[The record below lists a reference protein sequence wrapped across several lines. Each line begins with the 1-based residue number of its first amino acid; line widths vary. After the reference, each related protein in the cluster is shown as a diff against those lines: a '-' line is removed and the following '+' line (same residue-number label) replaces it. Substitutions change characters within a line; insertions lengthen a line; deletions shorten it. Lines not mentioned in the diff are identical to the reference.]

1 MIDIT
6 TPPHGP
12 SYQTLETDLNFAGGY
27 LSSYGTNNYQFVD
40 GNPGG
45 ANTRTTSDTQTF
57 TWDFG
62 GAMEAVYGQLWPS
75 LSNYVILHIA
85 TGNGGAAAGDPT
97 PDATAEYFLDNVRVV
112 DEDTTTRSTW
122 QTVSAGNWTD
132 PTNWANGVPNAANAP
147 AIFYG
152 IGAGTGTA
160 TANASVGVNSAVTV
174 GSIILDSQMT
184 SFADEGSGIAVAS
197 SLPQIVDYTFSGS
210 GSLTFDSGTNA
221 SEIYAIAGNHT
232 IAVPVLVNSN
242 LEIDTSAGFQADT
255 GALGNGGRLSS
266 VPMTSLAFTA
276 PINLAGAV
284 TLTTHGAGTVSF
296 AAING
301 GSGGLVINGG
311 HGNLN
316 GNINVG
322 SLYIA
327 SAAVATVAPGGA
339 TVLRTA
345 SLQSVGKLNLNDN
358 PAIVDYT
365 GTSALLSIQQQ
376 LQSGYD
382 NGSWDGTGI
391 VSAVA
396 AARGNVHPT
405 GIGYGEASTLGLTTF
420 AGQSVDSTTVVLQY
434 ALMGDSNL
442 DGKVNASD
450 FDAIA
455 RNYGSTGKAWTDGD
469 FNYDGT
475 VNVVDFNALAANYNQ
490 TLSAPVLGTLVPEPG
505 CIALAA
511 VGLAALGMARRRQLS

>member
-1 MIDIT
+1 
-6 TPPHGP
+6 
-12 SYQTLETDLNFAGGY
+12 
-27 LSSYGTNNYQFVD
+27 
-40 GNPGG
+40 
-45 ANTRTTSDTQTF
+45 
-57 TWDFG
+57 
-62 GAMEAVYGQLWPS
+62 
-75 LSNYVILHIA
+75 
-85 TGNGGAAAGDPT
+85 
-97 PDATAEYFLDNVRVV
+97 
-112 DEDTTTRSTW
+112 
-122 QTVSAGNWTD
+122 
-132 PTNWANGVPNAANAP
+132 
-147 AIFYG
+147 
-152 IGAGTGTA
+152 
-160 TANASVGVNSAVTV
+160 
-174 GSIILDSQMT
+174 
-184 SFADEGSGIAVAS
+184 
-197 SLPQIVDYTFSGS
+197 
-210 GSLTFDSGTNA
+210 
-221 SEIYAIAGNHT
+221 
-232 IAVPVLVNSN
+232 
-242 LEIDTSAGFQADT
+242 
-255 GALGNGGRLSS
+255 
-266 VPMTSLAFTA
+266 MTSLAFTA

-301 GSGGLVINGG
+301 TSGGLVINGG

-365 GTSALLSIQQQ
+365 GTGAALHPATASVRLRQRQ
-376 LQSGYD
+376 LGRHGHCD
-382 NGSWDGTGI
+382 
-391 VSAVA
+391 AVA
-396 AARGNVHPT
+396 AANGNAHPT

-434 ALMGDSNL
+434 TLMGDSNL

-490 TLSAPVLGTLVPEPG
+490 TFRAGAGDIGS
-505 CIALAA
+505 
-511 VGLAALGMARRRQLS
+511 